1 MSSLQTH
8 VKRRKDNGKNTIRET
23 FGDRIFLTVT
33 YIVLTV
39 VLIAVLYPLI
49 YILSSSL
56 SSPAAVSSG
65 KVWLWPVDFTL
76 DGYKAV
82 LGNDQVISGYA
93 NSLFYTVCGT
103 LISVTLTIMIAYP
116 LSKKTFIGRS
126 PLIMFITFTMLF
138 SGGLIPTYLVV
149 KSMGLIDTRWALLIP
164 NAVWV
169 WQVIIA
175 RTFFQNSIPEE
186 LSEAAEIDG
195 CSDIR
200 FIFSVMLPLA
210 KPIVA
215 VLSLMY
221 AVGQWNAYFDAL
233 IYLKSQS
240 LYPLQLILRSILIL
254 NNGSGTIDAAEMVRQ
269 QQMAELMKFALIVVA
284 SLPVLVIYPFVQRYF
299 VQGMLI
305 GSVKG

>member
-1 MSSLQTH
+1 MNALRSSSGS
-8 VKRRKDNGKNTIRET
+8 RRSVRIKESL
-23 FGDRIFLTVT
+23 GDRIFLTVT
-33 YIVLTV
+33 YILLTL

-49 YILSSSL
+49 YIVSSSL
-56 SSPAAVSSG
+56 SSPSAVSAG
-65 KVWLWPVDFTL
+65 KVWLWPVDVSFA
-76 DGYKAV
+76 GYEAV
-82 LGNDQVISGYA
+82 FRNGQVLTGYA
-93 NSLFYTVCGT
+93 NSLFYTVAGT
-103 LISVTLTIMIAYP
+103 FISVSLTIMVAYP
-116 LSKKTFIGRS
+116 LSKKSFFGRT
-126 PLIMFITFTMLF
+126 PLMVFITFTMMF

-149 KSMGLIDTRWALLIP
+149 KSMGMIDTRWALLIP

-175 RTFFQNSIPEE
+175 RTFFQTSIPDE
-186 LSEAAEIDG
+186 LSEAADIDG

-200 FIFSVMLPLA
+200 YIFSVVLPLA
-210 KPIVA
+210 KPIIA

-254 NNGSGTIDAAEMVRQ
+254 GSGTGNMDAGEMVKQ
-269 QQMAELMKFALIVVA
+269 QQMAELMKYSLIVVA